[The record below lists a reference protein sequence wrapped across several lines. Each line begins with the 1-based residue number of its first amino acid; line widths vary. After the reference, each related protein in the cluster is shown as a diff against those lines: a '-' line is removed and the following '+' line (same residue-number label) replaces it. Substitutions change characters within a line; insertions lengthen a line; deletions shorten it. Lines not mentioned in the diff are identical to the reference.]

1 MGRPTRRARVRRD
14 AKTVTRE
21 LKLALIV
28 GFALVLGVTVLI
40 SDHLSKARQSTL
52 ETSADSQP
60 QHVPA
65 PAPVEPEMRLA
76 QEPPPG
82 GSIAGPEIS
91 TQPGFPRPAGS
102 ELASNDPG
110 APQGGSGPIDDLVR
124 QLGGQVRDGEIHMPG
139 LAGTNLP
146 EGSQPSARRDPNVID
161 PNRPAGPSYG
171 VEVPKQ
177 RPAPVVPAPV
187 NPTPIGPTPERTA
200 LGPGNPV
207 PTIIDPPILPPAPTT
222 RDYTVA
228 SGDTAYKIAKKFYGR
243 GEDWT
248 KLSAANPGRIGAH
261 GQVREGVLLKVPA
274 ALSGAKAQPAKE
286 DKAASKASGKP
297 GAQPTGKAGARTYTV
312 KNGDTLGQIAQREL
326 RTTKRMPEIL
336 ALNSKL
342 IKNPNDLRIG
352 MVLTL
357 PE

>member
-1 MGRPTRRARVRRD
+1 MDGPTSAPRGVRRD

-60 QHVPA
+60 QHAPA
-65 PAPVEPEMRLA
+65 PSPVEPELRLA

-82 GSIAGPEIS
+82 GSITGPDLSPDRGSFSPAGPD
-91 TQPGFPRPAGS
+91 
-102 ELASNDPG
+102 LASSQSGSSSPG
-110 APQGGSGPIDDLVR
+110 SIDDLVR
-124 QLGGQVRDGEIHMPG
+124 QLGGQVRDGEIRMPG
-139 LAGTNLP
+139 LAGTDIP
-146 EGSQPSARRDPNVID
+146 GSTQPAPAGRRDPNVID
-161 PNRPAGPSYG
+161 PNRPAGPTYG

-177 RPAPVVPAPV
+177 QPAPVSPA
-187 NPTPIGPTPERTA
+187 PERTV
-200 LGPGNPV
+200 LGPNPNGTPPV
-207 PTIIDPPILPPAPTT
+207 IIDPPILPPAPTT

-243 GEDWT
+243 GEDWPR
-248 KLSAANPGRIGAH
+248 LSAANPGRIGAN

-274 ALSGAKAQPAKE
+274 ALAGAKA
-286 DKAASKASGKP
+286 ASVKPESAGPKTPGKP
-297 GAQPTGKAGARTYTV
+297 AAQPRAGARTYTV

-326 RTTKRMPEIL
+326 RTTKRMPELL

-342 IKNPNDLRIG
+342 IKNPNDLRVG

>member
-1 MGRPTRRARVRRD
+1 MGRPSRRARVRRD

-52 ETSADSQP
+52 ESSADSQP

-65 PAPVEPEMRLA
+65 PAPVEPEIRLA

-82 GSIAGPEIS
+82 GSITGPEATPDQGSFRPAGPEVAS
-91 TQPGFPRPAGS
+91 T
-102 ELASNDPG
+102 DPG
-110 APQGGSGPIDDLVR
+110 SGSGGSGSIDALVR

-139 LAGTNLP
+139 LARTDIPGDN
-146 EGSQPSARRDPNVID
+146 QPGARRDPNVID
-161 PNRPAGPSYG
+161 PGRPAGPSYG

-177 RPAPVVPAPV
+177 QPAPV
-187 NPTPIGPTPERTA
+187 NPVPERTVLGPTPGG
-200 LGPGNPV
+200 LLPSH
-207 PTIIDPPILPPAPTT
+207 IDPPIVAPPSPVT
-222 RDYTVA
+222 REYTVA
-228 SGDTAYKIAKKFYGR
+228 AGDTAYKIAKKFYGR
-243 GEDWT
+243 GEDWP
-248 KLSAANPGRIGAH
+248 KLSAANPGRIGAN

-274 ALSGAKAQPAKE
+274 TLAGAKAQPAGAPATPEKS
-286 DKAASKASGKP
+286 ASKTPGKP
-297 GAQPTGKAGARTYTV
+297 SAQPAPKAGARTYTV

-326 RTTKRMPEIL
+326 KTTKRMPELL

-342 IKNPNDLRIG
+342 IKNPNDLRVG

>member
-1 MGRPTRRARVRRD
+1 MGRPSRHAGVRRD

-40 SDHLSKARQSTL
+40 SDHLSKARLSTL

-60 QHVPA
+60 QHAPA

-82 GSIAGPEIS
+82 GSITGPELS
-91 TQPGFPRPAGS
+91 PDRGSFRPDGP
-102 ELASNDPG
+102 ELARGESGAAAPG
-110 APQGGSGPIDDLVR
+110 SIDDIVR
-124 QLGGQVRDGEIHMPG
+124 QLGGQVRDGEIRMPG
-139 LAGTNLP
+139 LAGTVLP
-146 EGSQPSARRDPNVID
+146 GSDQPSGRRDPNVID
-161 PNRPAGPSYG
+161 PTRPAGPSYG

-177 RPAPVVPAPV
+177 QPVPVTPVPQPS
-187 NPTPIGPTPERTA
+187 I
-200 LGPGNPV
+200 LGPSPDTTPPLIVDPRIITPPV
-207 PTIIDPPILPPAPTT
+207 PST

-228 SGDTAYKIAKKFYGR
+228 AGDTAYKIAKKFYGR
-243 GEDWT
+243 GEDWPR
-248 KLSAANPGRIGAH
+248 LSAANPGRIGAN

-274 ALSGAKAQPAKE
+274 TLAGAKSSPAVTPGKE
-286 DKAASKASGKP
+286 SAKPGDKFAAKTSGKV
-297 GAQPTGKAGARTYTV
+297 GVRTYTV
-312 KNGDTLGQIAQREL
+312 KSGDTLGQIAQREL
-326 RTTKRMPEIL
+326 KTTKRMPELL
-336 ALNSKL
+336 ALNSKTL
-342 IKNPNDLRIG
+342 KNPNDIRAG